1 MTDKI
6 PDFYK
11 QAVYHAFHGV
21 IDIRYPNMRGAH
33 NNVLFVKTNEGDYT
47 TKFISHDMAL
57 KNSAAARLMSAH
69 GIPVPESRILNCGDA
84 WIERYP
90 LIPGKTLHEQVRIG
104 MSEEQIRRAYEDIL
118 THFVAMENI
127 PISKFVVAA
136 KTREVHNMA
145 YENVK
150 ATNGTVMATVMRP
163 LAYLANCGRSRNTA
177 LLHSDIT
184 PKNVIVDENGRLVS
198 FLDLD
203 GVTLCNRSYAFAV
216 MADKWRELGFNPTE
230 LYDKYEIMA
239 GKPLNRGRINA
250 MLNAVHFMK
259 TMMYHTSKLRGK

>member
-21 IDIRYPNMRGAH
+21 INIRYPNVRGAQ
-33 NNVLFVKTNEGDYT
+33 NNVLFVKTNEGDYAA
-47 TKFISHDMAL
+47 KFINRDMAL
-57 KNSAAARLMSAH
+57 KNSAAARLMSAR
-69 GIPVPESRILNCGDA
+69 GIPVPETRIFNCNGT

-90 LIPGKTLHEQVRIG
+90 LISGKTLHEQVRTG
-104 MSEEQIRRAYEDIL
+104 MSDEQIRRAYEDIL

-127 PISKFVVAA
+127 PVERFVTDAKSRKF
-136 KTREVHNMA
+136 HDMA
-145 YENVK
+145 YENIK
-150 ATNGTVMATVMRP
+150 ITNGTVMATFMRP
-163 LAYLANCGRSRNTA
+163 LTYLANCGRSRNTV
-177 LLHSDIT
+177 LSHSDIT

-198 FLDLD
+198 FLDLV
-203 GVTLCNRSYAFAV
+203 GVTWCNGSFAFAV
-216 MADKWRELGFNPTE
+216 MADKWRELGFNPKE

-239 GKPLNRGRINA
+239 GKPLNRVRINA

-259 TMMYHTSKLRGK
+259 TMMYHTSRLRGK

>member
-6 PDFYK
+6 PDFYR
-11 QAVYHAFHGV
+11 QAIYHAFSGV
-21 IDIRYPNMRGAH
+21 IGIRYPNMRGAQ
-33 NNVLFVKTNEGDYT
+33 NNVLFVKTNDGDYAA
-47 TKFISHDMAL
+47 KFVNRDMAL
-57 KNSAAARLMSAH
+57 KNSAAARLMSTR
-69 GIPVPESRILNCGDA
+69 GIPVPETRIFNCNGT

-90 LIPGKTLHEQVRIG
+90 LISGKTLHEQVRTG
-104 MSEEQIRRAYEDIL
+104 MSDEQIRRAYEDIL

-127 PISKFVVAA
+127 PVERFVTDAKSRKF
-136 KTREVHNMA
+136 HDMA

-150 ATNGTVMATVMRP
+150 ITNGTVMAAALRP
-163 LAYLANCGRSRNTA
+163 LAYLANCGHSRNIA

-203 GVTLCNRSYAFAV
+203 GITLCNRSYAFAV
-216 MADKWRELGFNPTE
+216 MADKWQELGFYPAE

-239 GKPLNRGRINA
+239 EKPLNRGRINA

-259 TMMYHTSKLRGK
+259 TMMFHASKLRGK